1 MFDQGK
7 SNVSKEEHDMKKIIV
22 GRGNDCDIVIPD
34 DRDNVSRHHLVLS
47 FNILGKVTVSDTSS
61 NGTFI
66 NGVRMI
72 KGASV
77 PVSRKDEIRLGDSWK
92 LDWSL
97 VKDPYA
103 NIRRIALVVAV
114 VLVLVCGGGFGWYA
128 YQSNKAAKEI
138 ASPVVPSSSDT
149 VSTTWNKD
157 STNKVAPTEAS
168 IDVGQTKV
176 KAKSGSRKK
185 NRIRNKKKQSVRNNK
200 RQAPQRE
207 KSDNLKEAKSANLP
221 VVN

>member
-1 MFDQGK
+1 
-7 SNVSKEEHDMKKIIV
+7 MKKIIV

-34 DRDNVSRHHLVLS
+34 DKDNVSRHHLVLS

-66 NGVRMI
+66 NGTRMI

-77 PVSRKDEIRLGDSWK
+77 PVSKNDEIRLGDSWK

-103 NIRRIALVVAV
+103 NIRRIVLVVAV
-114 VLVLVCGGGFGWYA
+114 VLVLVCGGGIGWHA
-128 YQSNKAAKEI
+128 YQSNKAAKEM
-138 ASPVVPSSSDT
+138 ATPVVPSSSDT
-149 VSTTWNKD
+149 VSTAWNKD

-168 IDVGQTKV
+168 INVGQTKV
-176 KAKSGSRKK
+176 QAKTGSGKK
-185 NRIRNKKKQSVRNNK
+185 NKSRNKRKSSVKKYK
-200 RQAPQRE
+200 KAPQVR
-207 KSDNLKEAKSANLP
+207 KASNSNEAKSAKLP